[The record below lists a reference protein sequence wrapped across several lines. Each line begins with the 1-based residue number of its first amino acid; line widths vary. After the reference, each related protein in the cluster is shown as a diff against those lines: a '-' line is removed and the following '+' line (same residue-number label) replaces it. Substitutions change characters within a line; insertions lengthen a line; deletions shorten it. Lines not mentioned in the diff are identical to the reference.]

1 MKDFK
6 TFLNEQKRLVEAKG
20 PPAFS
25 PKQPR
30 GSSSSPLRGYH
41 GGGAD
46 KVGVVA
52 SLGHGNDI
60 HKVLVAQGT
69 SPSFMSNVSD
79 KAVYDFSKMIG
90 NFEKLDKLVMGDED
104 KNRMKSIIDSMSDST
119 QKRQLIKN
127 MDDIVGLP
135 KSADRTER
143 TQSIVNQIKQYDME
157 ARGVGR
163 DAAVPSTFIP
173 HNNAS
178 WSNR

>member
-20 PPAFS
+20 PPVLPPA
-25 PKQPR
+25 QPR
-30 GSSSSPLRGYH
+30 GSSSSPLRGF
-41 GGGAD
+41 GTSD
-46 KVGVVA
+46 KRGVVA
-52 SLGHGNDI
+52 SLGHGNDS
-60 HKVLVAQGT
+60 HKVLVTQGT

-104 KNRMKSIIDSMSDST
+104 KNRMKSIIDSMPDST

-143 TQSIVNQIKQYDME
+143 TQSIVNQIKQY
-157 ARGVGR
+157 VKL
-163 DAAVPSTFIP
+163 
-173 HNNAS
+173 
-178 WSNR
+178 